1 MYKMIRNILLILLLT
16 VHPLF
21 AQQRARW
28 VVKPKYDQVS
38 AFSEG
43 VAAVKLNGK
52 WGYVSEGGMEI
63 LPAAYEMAYPFGE
76 ETGVLATEDN
86 TLVAIVDK
94 TGRVTTVREKL
105 KIDSR
110 FAVFSDGLLL
120 VSNGRKWGYLNKSGA
135 LAIECKYAGAQ
146 PFSEGLAA
154 VLFSQYW
161 YYIAA
166 DGSTK
171 VSPSDRREIY
181 WAMGFYD
188 GKAVVLY
195 KNGMG
200 YIDKDGRELS
210 DRFPAMTP
218 PPDAESYKGESL
230 VCREGVLH
238 FDAKSR
244 ATSFVNTKGN
254 VTRFVPEVRDDSRVE
269 IRKAGSGFGIVA
281 FDNALVAGISLS
293 ADTLASVFGHPATLG
308 YTVTNVSPSDIESL
322 EIRINEQL
330 MPGAVSVAAG
340 GRQDFSLTLDKTND
354 EDTERVDL
362 RFALSE
368 YGLPIGEYAAAVVL
382 KDIPALRIDIPGE
395 PVSVRNGET
404 SYALGIQL
412 VNMSSVPVSQVSV
425 SVGNQ
430 NRIVD
435 LRGGESL
442 TLPFNIPVS
451 SQTVN
456 VIARPPR
463 TPFVSA
469 SRRMTVRRIERPLEL
484 PPDTIGLSKQII
496 TK

>member
-1 MYKMIRNILLILLLT
+1 MIRNILLILLLT
-16 VHPLF
+16 APPLF

-28 VVKPKYDQVS
+28 VVKPGYDRIL

-43 VAAVKLNGK
+43 VAAVNVNGK
-52 WGYVSEGGMEI
+52 WGYVSAGGKEI
-63 LPAAYEMAYPFGE
+63 LPAAYEMAYPFSE
-76 ETGVLATEDN
+76 ETGVLADEDN

-94 TGRVTTVREKL
+94 TGRVTAVKEKL

-110 FAVFSDGLLL
+110 FATFSDGLLL

-135 LAIECKYAGAQ
+135 LAIDCKYAGAQ

-181 WAMGFYD
+181 WAMGFHD
-188 GKAVVLY
+188 GRAVVLY

-210 DRFPAMTP
+210 DKFPPMTP
-218 PPDAESYKGESL
+218 PPDAESYKSESL
-230 VCREGVLH
+230 VCREGVLY

-244 ATSFVNTKGN
+244 ATSFVNNKGA
-254 VTRFVPEVRDDSRVE
+254 VTRFVAQEKDDSLVE
-269 IRKAGSGFGIVA
+269 IRKAGNSRFGVVA
-281 FDNALVAGISLS
+281 FDDAPVAGISLS
-293 ADTLASVFGHPATLG
+293 ADTLVSVFGNPATLG
-308 YTVTNVSPSDIESL
+308 YTVTNVSPSDIENL
-322 EIRINEQL
+322 EIRINNQL
-330 MPGAVSVAAG
+330 MPGTVSVASG
-340 GRQDFSLTLDKTND
+340 EKREFTLPLDKTND
-354 EDTERVDL
+354 EDTQRVDL

-368 YGLPIGEYAAAVVL
+368 YGLPIGEYAAGVIL
-382 KDIPALRIDIPGE
+382 KDLPALRIEIPGE

-404 SYALGIQL
+404 SYALGIRL
-412 VNMSSVPVSQVSV
+412 VNLSSAPVSQVSV

-451 SQTVN
+451 SQTVS

-469 SRRMTVRRIERPLEL
+469 SRRITVIRAERPREL
-484 PPDTIGLSKQII
+484 PPDTTGLSKQIL
-496 TK
+496 TR